1 MTNCRLRGKE
11 RRYLRG
17 LGTRAASDRVLGQ
30 RGPFRFRYPL
40 AQRSLRQ

>member
-17 LGTRAASDRVLGQ
+17 LGNALGPTVYLGKEGLSVAVI
-30 RGPFRFRYPL
+30 RL
-40 AQRSLRQ
+40 LNEA